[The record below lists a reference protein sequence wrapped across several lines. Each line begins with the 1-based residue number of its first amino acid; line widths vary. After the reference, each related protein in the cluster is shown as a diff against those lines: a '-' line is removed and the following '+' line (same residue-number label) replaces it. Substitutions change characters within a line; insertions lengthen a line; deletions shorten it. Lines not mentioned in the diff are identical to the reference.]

1 VAHREVAV
9 ARLSVPPVERRIAL
23 KTGLAYHM
31 LEWGADSDH
40 TVLLLHGFLDFAWS
54 FAPLVGAGL
63 AGTYHIVAP
72 DLRGH
77 GDSDRVGAGGYYHFA
92 DYLPDVH
99 DLIRQTARRRL
110 SIVGHSMG
118 GTVASYYTATFPARV
133 EKLALLEGLG
143 PPETPMPM
151 GPERMLSWIGAWD
164 RVVDRPQRSFASVD
178 EAAERLLEHDKLLS
192 RELAVELA
200 RRGTTQG
207 EDGRLRFK
215 HDPLHATIGPYGGFQ
230 LEIAQRFWRRI
241 GCPVLLVEGGL
252 SDLRHTP
259 EETARRTRLFTD
271 LQRATVEGAGHMMQ
285 RHQPERLAL
294 LLTAF
299 LG

>member
-1 VAHREVAV
+1 MAQREIAV
-9 ARLSVPPVERRIAL
+9 ARVKERRVEL
-23 KTGLAYHM
+23 KTGLGYHV
-31 LEWGADSDH
+31 LEWDADTDH

-54 FAPLVGAGL
+54 FAPLVESGL
-63 AGTYHIVAP
+63 AGTYHVIAP

-99 DLIRQTARRRL
+99 DLVRKLGRKRL

-143 PPETPMPM
+143 PPETPMPI
-151 GPERMLSWIGAWD
+151 GPERMLSWISAWE
-164 RVVDRPQRSFASVD
+164 RVNDRPQRSYASVE
-178 EAAERLLEHDKLLS
+178 EAAQRLREHDRLLSVELS
-192 RELAVELA
+192 SELA
-200 RRGTTQG
+200 RRGTSEG

-215 HDPLHATIGPYGGFQ
+215 HDPLHATLGPYGGFQ
-230 LEIAQRFWRRI
+230 LEIAIRFWRRI
-241 GCPVLLVEGGL
+241 ECPTLLVEGGV
-252 SDLRHTP
+252 SELRHAP
-259 EETARRTRLFTD
+259 DEMARRTGAFND
-271 LQRATVEGAGHMMQ
+271 LQRAVLDGAGHMMQ
-285 RHQPERLAL
+285 RHQPERLSR
-294 LLTAF
+294 LLTTF